1 MLQRIMLKSPLSFFI
16 LLQMPAFVWAQG
28 DYLLSSSQTT
38 LTMKFQAEASSIPKS
53 IQKDISMIP
62 FFAHQPKSVE
72 QQLEDLAFISS
83 CENNF
88 GSRVNASAFF
98 CQMGWQYL
106 SEGSKELATQRFN
119 LAWLLNRHNPEAHWG
134 LGVILF
140 QNNELQSANASIL
153 KAAELAPQ
161 HPAIHTDLATLL
173 LERFLA
179 EENVQF
185 LFQARDTL
193 LKVIEQFPHWATAHV
208 QLASTYLH
216 LGESVLAWEAF
227 HKGYAL
233 SPSEVDFDLVDKLL
247 HHADDPKGIFSLP
260 NKNEKDY

>member
-1 MLQRIMLKSPLSFFI
+1 MLQRIMLKSPLSFFL
-16 LLQMPAFVWAQG
+16 LLQMPVLALAQG

-38 LTMKFQAEASSIPKS
+38 VTMKFQSESSTTS
-53 IQKDISMIP
+53 RSTQKDVSMIP

-88 GSRVNASAFF
+88 GNRVNASTFF

-106 SEGSKELATQRFN
+106 AEGAKELATQRFN
-119 LAWLLNRHNPEAHWG
+119 MAWLLNKQNPEAHWG

-140 QNNELQSANASIL
+140 QDNDLQTANTTIS

-161 HPAIHTDLATLL
+161 HPGIHTDLATLL
-173 LERFLA
+173 LERFIA

-185 LFQARDTL
+185 LFQSRDIL
-193 LKVIEQFPHWATAHV
+193 LKIIEKFPHWATAHT

-216 LGESVLAWEAF
+216 LGESQLAWGAF
-227 HKGYAL
+227 HKGYEL
-233 SPSEVDFDLVDKLL
+233 SPSEVDFNLIDKLL
-247 HHADDPKGIFSLP
+247 QHAEDPKGIFSLSS
-260 NKNEKDY
+260 KNEKDY